1 MLVRRPTREG
11 YAVSSA
17 PEVQR
22 RGSLDRDLVVAT
34 AIELVDAEGVNALS
48 MRRLGSALGV
58 EAMALYRYVNGREDL
73 LEAIVEEVTK
83 HIERA
88 SDMDIGPHG
97 GWQAYLQRLAH
108 AVRELA
114 FAHPQ
119 VFPLVATRHPAAP
132 WLRPPLRNLDVVEDF
147 LATLTS
153 AGFSEDQAVTAYRAF
168 TSFLLGQLL
177 LTVTQRG
184 AQATTQEV
192 LDEGQATATHS
203 DASIADYPTIARLQ
217 RKLSVDSS
225 DEEFE
230 VALEQL
236 LNRIDAAVSQ

>member
-1 MLVRRPTREG
+1 MG
-11 YAVSSA
+11 SA

-83 HIERA
+83 HVERA

-184 AQATTQEV
+184 AQATTEEV
-192 LDEGQATATHS
+192 LDEGQVTATHS
-203 DASIADYPTIARLQ
+203 DVSIADYPTIARLQ

>member
-1 MLVRRPTREG
+1 MG
-11 YAVSSA
+11 SA
-17 PEVQR
+17 SEVQR
-22 RGSLDRDLVVAT
+22 RGSLDRDLVIAT
-34 AIELVDAEGVNALS
+34 AVRLVDAEGVNALS
-48 MRRLGSALGV
+48 MRRLGAAMGV

-83 HIERA
+83 HVERA

-108 AVRELA
+108 AVRDLA
-114 FAHPQ
+114 FTHPQ

-147 LATLTS
+147 LATLTA
-153 AGFSEDQAVTAYRAF
+153 AGFSEEQAVTAYRAF

-184 AQATTQEV
+184 AQATTEQV
-192 LDEGQATATHS
+192 LDEGQATATDS
-203 DASIADYPTIARLQ
+203 DVSIEDYPTIARLQ
-217 RKLSVDSS
+217 RKLSVDRS

-236 LNRIDAAVSQ
+236 LNRIDALVSQ